1 MVPPRICRSGH
12 LGAGGGLTVSKDNWL
27 HGFMVN
33 LGCNQILILRMVPDM
48 HVMKI
53 VEESDLVV
61 LPNLIFS
68 WFDDFH
74 FQGIQNAY

>member
-1 MVPPRICRSGH
+1 MLV
-12 LGAGGGLTVSKDNWL
+12 AGGLRVSKVICYM
-27 HGFMVN
+27 HGFMAN
-33 LGCNQILILRMVPDM
+33 LGCDQILILRMVPDM

-61 LPNLIFS
+61 LTNLIFS